1 MTVSR
6 YRTACDSK
14 RVTSQ
19 QDYPVATAT
28 GSVPRYQ
35 LPPAPPPPKSP
46 PPPKPPKPPPP
57 PPPNPPKPPP
67 PQPLDP
73 RPPLFKIE
81 PISNQVSQLPPPPLG
96 PPRPPRMNATI
107 IAIKITAIK
116 ITTTATIKTTPRGL
130 PPGPLSGDSRR
141 VPAGKILSVLKP
153 CFAAIVVMYALTVSA
168 KPRPYSPALK
178 AGTRRSLC
186 IWPTSPSGRS
196 PSRWRLTCVK
206 YLRSLIATRRSRLGL
221 CASFDPMPQPRATAS
236 E

>member
-73 RPPLFKIE
+73 DLPLFNSE
-81 PISNQVSQLPPPPLG
+81 LTNSQVSQPPPPPLG
-96 PPRPPRMNATI
+96 PPLRRA
-107 IAIKITAIK
+107 IAKRI
-116 ITTTATIKTTPRGL
+116 
-130 PPGPLSGDSRR
+130 
-141 VPAGKILSVLKP
+141 
-153 CFAAIVVMYALTVSA
+153 
-168 KPRPYSPALK
+168 
-178 AGTRRSLC
+178 
-186 IWPTSPSGRS
+186 
-196 PSRWRLTCVK
+196 
-206 YLRSLIATRRSRLGL
+206 
-221 CASFDPMPQPRATAS
+221 
-236 E
+236 